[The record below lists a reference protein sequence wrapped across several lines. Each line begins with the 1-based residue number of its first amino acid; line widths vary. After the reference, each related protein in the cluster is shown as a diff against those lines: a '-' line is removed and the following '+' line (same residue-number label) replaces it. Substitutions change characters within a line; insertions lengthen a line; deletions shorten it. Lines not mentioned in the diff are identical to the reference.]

1 MTDSRDDTMKNISFL
16 VVDDNPDAVEEL
28 TQILDSLD
36 FEDVE
41 SADNAND
48 AWLLIRIREFDCIVS
63 ALEMPDMSGL
73 ALLRI
78 IRDDDRFHKTPFF
91 LTHTAFTQVKVVQA
105 GQAGVTGLIV
115 KPFDAK
121 SIKRKIRALS
131 EMRVET
137 EISEVEDAFAGG
149 MRLIE
154 ENDYE
159 NALKLFSTLTKKVES
174 AEVYYN
180 IGYIKTAQGLY
191 EEAIVAFQKA
201 TQLDRLFAKAF
212 EAMARAYKHLGKI
225 EEAQDFFQKAADI
238 YMGKQ
243 KMQDA
248 EEVLNEILQINPD
261 SANVFNSLGVIYRKR
276 GDLKG
281 ALYNYRKALRVHPNE
296 PEIHYNIGRLYF
308 DMKRHNMAKSF
319 FEQALKLNPNFKE
332 AKEVLDAIELGAL

>member
-1 MTDSRDDTMKNISFL
+1 MDDNMKDISFL

-28 TQILDSLD
+28 THILHSLD
-36 FEDVE
+36 YEDVE

-48 AWLLIRIREFDCIVS
+48 AWLMIRIREFDCIVS
-63 ALEMPDMSGL
+63 ALDMPDMSGL

-78 IRDDDRFHKTPFF
+78 IRDDDRFYKIPFF
-91 LTHTAFTQVKVVQA
+91 LTHPAFTHVKVLQA
-105 GQAGVTGLIV
+105 GQAGVTGLFV
-115 KPFDAK
+115 KPFNAK
-121 SIKRKIRALS
+121 TIKRKLRKLS
-131 EMRVET
+131 EIRDET
-137 EISEVEDAFAGG
+137 EIADAEDMFAGG
-149 MRLIE
+149 MQLIE

-159 NALKLFSTLTKKVES
+159 NALKLFSKLTKKVDN

-180 IGYIKTAQGLY
+180 IGYIKTAQELY
-191 EEAIVAFQKA
+191 EEAIAAFQKA
-201 TQLDRLFAKAF
+201 TQLDRVFAKAY
-212 EAMARAYKHLGKI
+212 EAMARAYKCLGNI
-225 EEAQDFFQKAADI
+225 EDARECFQKAADI

-248 EEVLNEILQINPD
+248 EEVLNEILQINPG

-281 ALYNYRKALRVHPNE
+281 ALYNYKKALRVHPNE